1 MNNADSRRT
10 IINLAVGLLFGYSIG
25 FLLVVLGKSTVL
37 YYAGGMLLLFSIIL
51 SIMFILS
58 LFALYWDLKKASG
71 SGPMGHIIHRYDEA
85 VTKLA
90 STGKEP
96 EIDIEYEED

>member
-1 MNNADSRRT
+1 
-10 IINLAVGLLFGYSIG
+10 
-25 FLLVVLGKSTVL
+25 
-37 YYAGGMLLLFSIIL
+37 
-51 SIMFILS
+51 MFILS